1 MIHKRI
7 VFSMDN
13 QRWFGDPIE
22 QRHGAA
28 LAVIVYSIGETVDF
42 GGDQIVKIA
51 NAAQR
56 FQLGGLTGSEPGYA
70 SSLREA
76 LAFNKLSR

>member
-56 FQLGGLTGSEPGYA
+56 FQLGQGLPAANRDTPQAYA
-70 SSLREA
+70 RRW
-76 LAFNKLSR
+76 LSIN

>member
-56 FQLGGLTGSEPGYA
+56 FQLGQAYRQRTWLCLKLTRGVG
-70 SSLREA
+70 
-76 LAFNKLSR
+76 FQ